1 MDKKIAILAGDGIG
15 PEVMTSAIEV
25 LKAIEKKYNHQFI
38 YEEGLIGGSAYDQ
51 YQNHCPEETINICK
65 NADAILFGSVGGP
78 VDAQHITKW
87 KNCEANSILALRKH
101 FKFAINIRPI
111 QIFSALKEN
120 SPLSENAI
128 GDDVNIEIFREL
140 SADIYFGEHK
150 RFVNNQGIRC
160 ATDVA
165 EYDENTIRTI
175 VKAAFSRAQ
184 VRKKK
189 LTSVDKANVLDT
201 SRLWREIVIE
211 EAVNYPDITVNHMY
225 VDNCAMQMV
234 LNPRQFDVM
243 VTSNLFGD
251 ILSDL
256 GSVLPG
262 SIGLVPSV
270 SLNDDGFGLY
280 EPSGGS
286 AYDLMGQNI
295 ANPTAQILSASL
307 MLAYSFGLFD
317 EANNINFAIE
327 HVFEQGYKTADVNRN
342 SQKKAIS
349 TTEFTQKV
357 VAEILNDSDEMINS
371 DNKSGAISV

>member
-1 MDKKIAILAGDGIG
+1 MKRTIAILAGDGIG
-15 PEVMTSAIEV
+15 AEVMDAAVSV
-25 LKAIEKKYNHQFI
+25 LKAIETKYNHQFNFK
-38 YEEGLIGGSAYDQ
+38 EALVGGSAYDQ
-51 YQNHCPEETINICK
+51 FKHHCPDETLTICK
-65 NADAILFGSVGGP
+65 EADAILFGSVGGP
-78 VDAQHITKW
+78 VDAQTIEKW
-87 KNCEANSILALRKH
+87 RNCEANSILALRKH

-111 QIFSALKEN
+111 VIFPALKNN
-120 SPLSENAI
+120 SPLNPNAI

-150 RFVNNQGIRC
+150 RFINDQGIRC

-165 EYDENTIRTI
+165 QYDEHTIRTI
-175 VKAAFSRAQ
+175 VRAAFKRAQ
-184 VRKKK
+184 VRNKK

-201 SRLWREIVIE
+201 SRLWREIVEE
-211 EAVNYPDITVNHMY
+211 EALNYPDVKLNHMY
-225 VDNCAMQMV
+225 VDNCAMQMI

-270 SLNDDGFGLY
+270 SLNNDGFGLY

-286 AYDLMGQNI
+286 AYDLLGKNI

-307 MLAYSFGLFD
+307 MLAYSFGLHK
-317 EANNINFAIE
+317 EANDISRAVE
-327 HVFEQGYKTADVNRN
+327 CAFEKGYKTADINHNAQTDAVT
-342 SQKKAIS
+342 
-349 TTEFTQKV
+349 TTEFTKKV
-357 VAEILNDSDEMINS
+357 IEEINAIS
-371 DNKSGAISV
+371 DNVTVNNKNSEVSI